1 MHSICCQPVL
11 IISLKLWL
19 FAITTREVGCHVCVW
34 VRSNRNPAACAIS
47 NLKSSNWKDE
57 SCFEIS
63 CKFPQCWFIF
73 CWSTSVSSLK
83 HSILCVFS
91 SIFNQLTT
99 EPTKSS
105 STLTWLTFLSDLP
118 TLVITLFLFR
128 VFRVRTH
135 MNVLQI
141 WGKLPGNLQA
151 VARKASI
158 ISSHTSFFWI
168 HSIKWKSGLLL
179 RLYKCV

>member
-1 MHSICCQPVL
+1 MHSICCQAVL

-34 VRSNRNPAACAIS
+34 VRSNRNPAARAIS
-47 NLKSSNWKDE
+47 NLKSSNWMDE

-73 CWSTSVSSLK
+73 CWSTSVSSSK
-83 HSILCVFS
+83 HSMCVFS
-91 SIFNQLTT
+91 SISNQLTT

-128 VFRVRTH
+128 VFRVYTH
-135 MNVLQI
+135 ECSANL
-141 WGKLPGNLQA
+141 GKIAGKSSGSRPKSFHHILDTQA
-151 VARKASI
+151 S
-158 ISSHTSFFWI
+158 WI